1 MENNEN
7 PLMTAPNREPV
18 AEARHEVPAAHAPVL
33 LAEAMAWLDPK
44 PGGRYCDATVGAG
57 GHALAV
63 LERSTPDGRLV
74 GLDRDPAALATAGAR
89 LQRFGDRVTLV
100 HARFSEARAVL
111 ERLDM
116 IPIDGFLVDLGVSS
130 PQLDRPERGF
140 SFRLDGPLDMRM
152 DPTGGETA
160 AELLRRVDEAELTR
174 IIREQGE
181 ERHAARVAR
190 AIIDARR
197 AGPVETTGKLAAI
210 VARALPR
217 HEHGKNPATRTFQAL
232 RISVN
237 DELGELERFLA
248 VAADCLRPGGRLVV
262 IAFHSLEDRIVK
274 WRLRELAGKVGVG
287 GAAAGPAQLR
297 LLTKHVVVPGDDE
310 RARNPRARS
319 ARLRAAERI

>member
-1 MENNEN
+1 
-7 PLMTAPNREPV
+7 MTAPTREPL
-18 AEARHEVPAAHAPVL
+18 ADTRHGGGAGHLPVL
-33 LAEAMAWLDPK
+33 LDEAMEWLAPK
-44 PGGRYCDATVGAG
+44 PGGRYCDATLGAG
-57 GHALAV
+57 GHTLAL
-63 LERSTPDGRLV
+63 LDRTDPDGHVV
-74 GLDRDPAALATAGAR
+74 GLDRDPAALATAGGA
-89 LQRFGDRVTLV
+89 LQQFGNRVTLV

-111 ERLDM
+111 ERLGM
-116 IPIDGFLVDLGVSS
+116 IPVDGFLVDLGVSS
-130 PQLDRPERGF
+130 PQLDRAERGF

-174 IIREQGE
+174 IIRDQGE

-197 AGPVETTGKLAAI
+197 AGPVETTGKLAAV

-232 RISVN
+232 RIEVN
-237 DELGELERFLA
+237 DELGELERLLS

-274 WRLRELAGKVGVG
+274 RRLRELAGRG
-287 GAAAGPAQLR
+287 GAGSASPPQLR
-297 LLTKHVVVPGDDE
+297 LLTKHVVVPGDAE

-319 ARLRAAERI
+319 ARLRAAERL